1 MKLLT
6 PVMSLVLSLTI
17 GACALTPPP
26 AAVPAAPPGWVAK
39 VPEGGTP
46 GTGWWARFDDPLLA
60 ALITQAEG
68 TNPGLQQVLTRI
80 EQARSLARQAASAQ
94 LPQLAAHG
102 LVQRSRA
109 AQPGGLPVQT
119 LSSISLDAGWE
130 IDLFGRVRQQANAAQ
145 ARAEASVFD
154 AQAARLSLAAEVALN
169 YLNLRA
175 CERLAQISR
184 ADADSTAQLAAL
196 IQDKLRVGLEA
207 PANAALLQAA
217 SADAAGRH
225 LAQQADCD
233 LVMKGLVALTTLD
246 EAGLRTQLQDR
257 RARLPETTGLAVS
270 ALPAESLA
278 RRPDLAAGRQQV
290 IAAWAERGAAEAARY
305 PQLQLSGSIGL
316 ANLRISGMSAGSD
329 EGRGWSFGP
338 TLSLPLFDGGLRRA
352 QADAAQARFDEALAA
367 LRSAV
372 LQAVREVEEALV
384 RLDAA
389 RQREGF
395 AQTSADGYRASF
407 TATESRWRA
416 GLASAAE
423 LEDAR
428 RLSLSAQA
436 GLVGVQ
442 RDRLAAWIALFKAT
456 GGDWTKT

>member
-1 MKLLT
+1 MKFLI
-6 PVMSLVLSLTI
+6 PMMSLAL

-26 AAVPAAPPGWVAK
+26 AAAPAAPPAWVAK
-39 VPEGGTP
+39 LPGGGP
-46 GTGWWARFDDPLLA
+46 PSADWWARFDDPLLA
-60 ALITQAEG
+60 ALITQADS
-68 TNPGLQQVLTRI
+68 TNPGLQQVLARI
-80 EQARSLARQAASAQ
+80 EQARALARQAGSAQ
-94 LPQLAAHG
+94 LPQLSANAFA
-102 LVQRSRA
+102 QRAKA
-109 AQPGGLPVQT
+109 AQPAGLPVQT
-119 LSSISLDAGWE
+119 LTSASLDAGWE

-154 AQAARLSLAAEVALN
+154 AQAARLSLAAEVAQN

-184 ADADSTAQLAAL
+184 ADADSTAQLAGFT
-196 IQDKLRVGLEA
+196 QDKLRVGLES

-233 LVMKGLVALTTLD
+233 LAVKGLVALTTLD
-246 EAGLRTQLQDR
+246 EAALRAQLPDR
-257 RARLPETTGLAVS
+257 RARLPETAGLAVA

-316 ANLRISGMSAGSD
+316 SNLSLGGGSD

-352 QADAAQARFDEALAA
+352 QADAAQARYDEALAA

-372 LQAVREVEEALV
+372 FQAVREVEEALV

-395 AQTSADGYRASF
+395 AQTSAEGYRASF
-407 TATESRWRA
+407 TATESRWRS

-428 RLSLSAQA
+428 RLSLAAQA